1 MGQRGR
7 RSMTYT
13 CTYCGTELK
22 SENQSYYCVFCEMP
36 VSDENVQQNG
46 KRKQITFQT
55 NHVFISDAEQNT
67 GQLMQRS
74 TNDIILLLRLARQ
87 KRTDIYNYLRII
99 NKANEQDGGFQ
110 EHAQVTGKDYE
121 YWTRKAW
128 VLENILR
135 DRTGVYPERITDD
148 YLIGLATRA
157 EKINE
162 KSMKMVKKKQQ

>member
-1 MGQRGR
+1 
-7 RSMTYT
+7 
-13 CTYCGTELK
+13 
-22 SENQSYYCVFCEMP
+22 
-36 VSDENVQQNG
+36 
-46 KRKQITFQT
+46 
-55 NHVFISDAEQNT
+55 
-67 GQLMQRS
+67 MQRS

-162 KSMKMVKKKQQ
+162 KSMKIVKKKQQ